1 MISFKHYLLLTESKN
16 THLEHLED
24 EIWNAGSAGANNAI
38 KFLQGIAEM
47 LSGNTKSS
55 HNVTVKW
62 DGAPAIV
69 VGINPEN
76 KKFFVGTKSVF
87 NKVTPKINY
96 TNGDIDKNHSGE
108 LATKLKI
115 ALQNL
120 SKLGIKGVLQGDFMF
135 DSGSLGSMKI
145 NGESNITFTPNT
157 ITYASPDGGSV
168 AREIKAAKMGIV
180 FHTEYKGKVLA
191 NMKASYRPNIKALK
205 KNKAV
210 WFRDADFVDKSGT
223 ATLTTS
229 EGDAVNKA
237 IASAATKLDKAS
249 GFIDKLRQGL
259 VPKIKMYVNS
269 TIKSGKSSAT
279 YDGFVS
285 YFTDQINADINKLKS
300 EKGKEKK
307 SKVRDEILNYL
318 KSNKSGISALF
329 DLHKA
334 ITEAKMLLIRKLEK
348 VGGIGTFIRTDDGFK
363 ATAPEGFV
371 AVDDTG
377 KALKLVDRLEF
388 SRANFN
394 VAKNWVKG

>member
-1 MISFKHYLLLTESKN
+1 MLSFSQHVLTESKN

-24 EIWNAGSAGANNAI
+24 EIWNEGSAGAYNAI
-38 KFLQGIAEM
+38 EFLKGVAEM

-55 HNVTVKW
+55 HSVTVKW

-69 VGINPEN
+69 AGINPEN

-87 NKVTPKINY
+87 NKNTPKINY
-96 TNGDIDKNHSGE
+96 TSKDVDKNHSGE

-115 ALQNL
+115 ALDHL
-120 SKLGIKGVLQGDFMF
+120 SKLGIKGVLQGDYMF

-145 NGESNITFTPNT
+145 DGESNITFTPNT
-157 ITYASPDGGSV
+157 ITYASPDGGPV
-168 AREIKAAKMGIV
+168 AREIKDANMGIV
-180 FHTEYKGKVLA
+180 FHTEYKGKTLA
-191 NMKASYRPNIKALK
+191 DMKASYRPNIKALK
-205 KNKAV
+205 KSKAV
-210 WFRDADFVDKSGT
+210 WFRDADFVDDSGT
-223 ATLTTS
+223 ATLTVS
-229 EGDAVNKA
+229 EGDAVSKA
-237 IASAATKLDKAS
+237 VDLADSKIASAS
-249 GFIDKLRQGL
+249 NIIDTLRGDL

-279 YDGFVS
+279 HGGFVK
-285 YFTDQINADINKLKS
+285 YFTDQIDGAIDKLKT

-307 SKVRDEILNYL
+307 SAVRDEILSYL
-318 KSNKSGISALF
+318 KKNKKDISALF

-334 ITEAKMLLIRKLEK
+334 LTEAKMLLVKKLQK
-348 VGGIGTFIRTDDGFK
+348 IGGIGTFIRTDDGFK

-388 SRANFN
+388 SRANFT

>member
-1 MISFKHYLLLTESKN
+1 MIPFKQFISLVESKN

-38 KFLQGIAEM
+38 EFLKGIAEM
-47 LSGNTKSS
+47 LSGNAKSS

-87 NKVTPKINY
+87 NKGTPKINY
-96 TNGDIDKNHSGE
+96 TSRDIDKNHSGE

-115 ALQNL
+115 ALQSL

-135 DSGSLGSMKI
+135 DSDSLGSTKI
-145 NGESNITFTPNT
+145 NGENNITFTPNT
-157 ITYASPDGGSV
+157 ITYASPDGGPV

-191 NMKASYRPNIKALK
+191 DMKASFRPNIKSLK
-205 KNKAV
+205 KTKSV

-229 EGDAVNKA
+229 EGSAVNKA
-237 IASAATKLDKAS
+237 ITSAATKLDKAS
-249 GFIDKLRQGL
+249 KFIDKLRQGL
-259 VPKIKMYVNS
+259 IPKIKMYVNS
-269 TIKSGKSSAT
+269 TIKGGKSSAT

-285 YFTDQINADINKLKS
+285 YFTDQINTDINKLKS

-307 SKVRDEILNYL
+307 SEVRDEILDYL

-329 DLHKA
+329 DLHEA
-334 ITEAKMLLIRKLEK
+334 LTEAKILLIRKLEK

-388 SRANFN
+388 SRANFT
-394 VAKNWVKG
+394 VSKNWVKG